1 MEKVIDELLSQPILP
16 EAIFTVSDRLAMACL
31 KILKK
36 RNIRIPEDMALMG
49 FSNLKVA
56 ELLSPSF
63 TSVIQPALEMG
74 QRAAE
79 LLLDLVE
86 KKSKSPAYQTVTLPT
101 ELVIRDSTKT
111 ASE

>member
-1 MEKVIDELLSQPILP
+1 
-16 EAIFTVSDRLAMACL
+16 
-31 KILKK
+31 
-36 RNIRIPEDMALMG
+36 
-49 FSNLKVA
+49 
-56 ELLSPSF
+56 
-63 TSVIQPALEMG
+63 VIQPALEMG